1 MPPTDRSRPP
11 ARRRTVLTLEGLEDR
26 RLMSA
31 AVLAHPRHTHAV
43 HTLAGTGP
51 GSGGGSGQ
59 GMPDLGPPTA
69 NEAAKERFV
78 AKLVGT
84 FVTAPG
90 RFQNQPLQALVLA
103 TGGSNQAL
111 HVLANFQFFFNAD
124 PAFPPT
130 GQINLTTRDAAT
142 TGTSLLLDLT
152 ADPNV
157 TSHGLP
163 THFNY
168 TVNTGGSGG
177 TYAGATGQGTLDI
190 HYILNGRPRGVRSA
204 GRVTLV
210 IQGTVVTNHGLTLD
224 IASPGNRTAN
234 P

>member
-11 ARRRTVLTLEGLEDR
+11 TRRRSVLTFEGLEDR
-26 RLMSA
+26 RLMSV
-31 AVLAHPRHTHAV
+31 AVPAHPRHVHVVHA
-43 HTLAGTGP
+43 LAGTGL
-51 GSGGGSGQ
+51 GGGGGSGQ
-59 GMPDLGPPTA
+59 GVPDLGPPTR
-69 NEAAKERFV
+69 NEAIKERFV

-111 HVLANFQFFFNAD
+111 HMIANFQFFENAD

-142 TGTSLLLDLT
+142 TGTSLLLDLK
-152 ADPNV
+152 ADPHF

-168 TVNTGGSGG
+168 TVNTGSSAG
-177 TYAGATGQGTLDI
+177 TYSNATGQGILDI
-190 HYILNGRPRGVRSA
+190 HYLLNGRPSGVHSA
-204 GRVTLV
+204 GRAIVV
-210 IQGTVVTNHGLTLD
+210 VQGTVVTNHGLTLD